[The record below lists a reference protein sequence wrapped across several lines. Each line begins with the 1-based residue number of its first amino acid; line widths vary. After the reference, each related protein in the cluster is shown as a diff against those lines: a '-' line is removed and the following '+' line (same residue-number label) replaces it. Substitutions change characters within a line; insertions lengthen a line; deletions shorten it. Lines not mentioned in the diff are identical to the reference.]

1 MSLVGGPHKV
11 GKTEVPI
18 KDSMPLIKPAET
30 KKKLVVEPKPV
41 IAAGTPQIVKGF
53 TPSIKT
59 SAVTKTDA
67 VTKTSAVTKTEAV
80 TKPVEPTRST
90 GSTPAIGTGFA
101 AGSDVTIHRN

>member
-1 MSLVGGPHKV
+1 MSLVGGPNKV

-59 SAVTKTDA
+59 SAVTK
-67 VTKTSAVTKTEAV
+67 
-80 TKPVEPTRST
+80 PVEAARCT